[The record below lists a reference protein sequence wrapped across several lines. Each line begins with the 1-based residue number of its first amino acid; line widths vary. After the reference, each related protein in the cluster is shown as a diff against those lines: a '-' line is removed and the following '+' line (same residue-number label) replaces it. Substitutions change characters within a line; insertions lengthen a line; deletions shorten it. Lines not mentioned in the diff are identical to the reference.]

1 MTVASPAGDDFF
13 KTTDLSWLHSW
24 RLQPNVES
32 HWEVFL
38 ARYFPYIRMRIAQ
51 YFLRPQD
58 GEDLQQEILS
68 KILLSIH
75 TVKRLQKGSFRSWL
89 KQVVN
94 SALCDW
100 FKDARRRRII
110 PLLDPAAIHDIAQ
123 GTMEQIE
130 DDYKLER
137 MRKAIIQVRFDLA
150 PSTWNMFEQTK
161 IQRLPAAQV
170 AALHRVSVL
179 TVYDAVRR
187 VMDRLRQIIQSMEE
201 DEEG

>member
-1 MTVASPAGDDFF
+1 MIAASPAGDDFF
-13 KTTDLSWLHSW
+13 NTTDLSWLHSW
-24 RLQPNVES
+24 RLQPKKES

-68 KILLSIH
+68 KILLNIQS
-75 TVKRLQKGSFRSWL
+75 VKRLQKGSFRSWL

-100 FKDARRRRII
+100 FKDAKRRRII
-110 PLLDPAAIHDIAQ
+110 PLLDPAVIRDIAQ
-123 GTMEQIE
+123 GTINQIDE
-130 DDYKLER
+130 DYKLER
-137 MRKAIIQVRFDLA
+137 MRKAIIQARFDLA
-150 PSTWNMFEQTK
+150 PSTWDMFEQTK
-161 IQRLPAAQV
+161 INGLSAAQV
-170 AALHRVSVL
+170 AALHKVSVL

-187 VMDRLRQIIQSMEE
+187 VMERLRELIRQMEQSEE
-201 DEEG
+201 D